1 MVRRTA
7 LKALVSL
14 SVLGLLMFKNV
25 EKSYAGSGGG
35 SGGNDSSGGSAG
47 GNDSSGGGSV
57 GNDSSGGSSGGN
69 DSSDGGSFGGNDS
82 STGGSSSDRGAS
94 SSRDGASAPDQP
106 SGPDDSISG
115 SLAGDP
121 DSQNELIKYLDASLQ
136 SDGLETVT
144 PDNLQSILE
153 SFK

>member
-47 GNDSSGGGSV
+47 GNDSSGGGS
-57 GNDSSGGSSGGN
+57 
-69 DSSDGGSFGGNDS
+69 FGGNDS

-94 SSRDGASAPDQP
+94 SSRDGASAPDKP

-121 DSQNELIKYLDASLQ
+121 DSQNELIKYLDDSLQ

-144 PDNLQSILE
+144 PDNLQSTLE